1 MAQNFIACDR
11 EQVLLVPP
19 SLREWL
25 PEEHL
30 AWFVLDAVAEMNL
43 GAFYASYRDD
53 GWGRAAHDPAMM
65 VALFV
70 YAYAIGVRSSRS
82 IERRCHDDVAFRVI
96 TANRAPD
103 HATIARFRVRHEAA
117 IAELFGEVLALC
129 ARSGLVKVGVVA
141 VDGTK
146 IAAAATHHATR
157 SYEQIA
163 REILEEAAELD
174 AAEDALFGES
184 RGDELPEGLRTS
196 GDRRTRLREA
206 KQALDAE
213 REAQADA
220 VVRDRGERLR
230 ECRRRL
236 QEDYELERRVVA
248 EHAAW
253 LAAGIA
259 SDGSRRM
266 TGARQNIKPY
276 PLIELPERTINVTDP
291 DSRNL
296 KTPRGWVQGY
306 NAQAVV
312 TAEQIVIAAEISIE
326 SLDTANLHPMLT
338 AAEEE
343 LHAAGVAEALGIVL
357 ADAGYWKNSAIE
369 ALAGQGLQP
378 LVAPDADRRKEPRP
392 GRRGGLYDFMRRVLA
407 SDHGTELYR
416 QRQSTVEP
424 VFGQIKANRGADR
437 FLRRGRSAVR
447 SEWRLLT
454 ATHNL
459 VKLHRHQLATA

>member
-1 MAQNFIACDR
+1 MAQNVIACAR
-11 EQVLLVPP
+11 EQDFLMPP
-19 SLREWL
+19 SVRDWL

-43 GAFYASYRDD
+43 AAFYAGYRDD
-53 GWGRAAHDPAMM
+53 GWGRAAHAPAML

-70 YAYAIGVRSSRS
+70 YAYATGVRSSRA

-96 TANRAPD
+96 TANHMPD

-117 IAELFGEVLALC
+117 IACLFGEVLALC

-163 REILEEAAELD
+163 QEILEDAARID
-174 AAEDALFGES
+174 AAEDELYGEA

-196 GDRRTRLREA
+196 GDRRKVLREA
-206 KQALDAE
+206 KQALEAE
-213 REAQADA
+213 RAAQAKQ
-220 VVRDRGERLR
+220 VPRGRSERLV

-236 QEDYELERRVVA
+236 RQDGELEPHVVS
-248 EHAAW
+248 EHAAGH
-253 LAAGIA
+253 AAGIA

-266 TGARQNIKPY
+266 VGARHNIKPY
-276 PLIELPERTINVTDP
+276 PLTSEPAGKVNVTDP

-296 KTPRGWVQGY
+296 KTTRGWVQGY

-312 TAEQIVIAAEISIE
+312 GEGQIILAAEISTE
-326 SLDTANLHPMLT
+326 SLDTANLQPMIET
-338 AAEEE
+338 
-343 LHAAGVAEALGIVL
+343 ALGELAGAGFTETPDVVL
-357 ADAGYWKNSAIE
+357 ADAGYWKNDAID
-369 ALAGQGLQP
+369 AIVAQGIQI

-392 GRRGGLYDFMRRVLA
+392 GRRGGLYDFARRVLA
-407 SDHGTELYR
+407 TDRGQELYLRR
-416 QRQSTVEP
+416 QGIVEP
-424 VFGQIKANRGADR
+424 VFGQVKSNRGANR

-459 VKLHRHQLATA
+459 RG